1 MYTMLFRYILF
12 KEKAAEKEKTKFC
25 GMKTVLESIL
35 NEGVKKK
42 SIISVSNSRDPE
54 RKTFIFITSIR

>member
-1 MYTMLFRYILF
+1 MLFRYILF

-25 GMKTVLESIL
+25 GLKTVLESIL
-35 NEGVKKK
+35 NEGVKKIK